1 LTPPTPALESAV
13 DPTSV
18 VLAVLVVT
26 LLLPGL
32 VMMVAVVVRY
42 LLRGSKEASGEES
55 AAGGARAFPI
65 APPRERAGVRGER
78 KDY

>member
-1 LTPPTPALESAV
+1 LNSAV

-18 VLAVLVVT
+18 VLVVLVVT

-42 LLRGSKEASGEES
+42 LLRGSKDASRGRS
-55 AAGGARAFPI
+55 TLGGAEDFPLS
-65 APPRERAGVRGER
+65 PPRERAGVRGER
-78 KDY
+78 KD